1 MFVQMKLVQTSLSK
15 VLYIYIYIPSKM
27 LVLKTFFCLTFN
39 QRAIC
44 TETAVI
50 YPIQLIQ

>member
-15 VLYIYIYIPSKM
+15 VLYIYIPSKM

-44 TETAVI
+44 TETA
-50 YPIQLIQ
+50 Q